1 MRKFW
6 LDDEDDL
13 VLDPIKKKDIILA
26 EEKLGVEL
34 PTPYKELI
42 KKQNGG
48 YIKRTVLP
56 INFSTSSVEDYIEVD
71 SILGIG
77 EEGILDSQYLINEWK
92 LPNNLVLLNGDGHT
106 WVAMDYRGKTKDPS
120 IVYIDVVEEVE
131 VQLAS
136 SFSEFIEG
144 LQEED
149 NVIEEIDLAED
160 EITKEQA
167 KNIFKTSDDE
177 GEILR
182 TITNYH
188 IDEENEID
196 WMLDQL
202 TFLLDR
208 NNSEVI
214 AEEIADFLIVHSNL
228 RGLMDDTRYTLLM
241 NKLKA
246 LPNTDLAY
254 KLEMIEEPE

>member
-1 MRKFW
+1 MQKFW

-13 VLDPIKKKDIILA
+13 VLNPIKGKDIVLA
-26 EEKLGVEL
+26 EEKLGIEL
-34 PTPYKELI
+34 PTLYKDLI
-42 KKQNGG
+42 NKQNGG

-56 INFSTSSVEDYIEVD
+56 IDFSTSSVEDYIEVD
-71 SILGIG
+71 SIFGIG
-77 EEGILDSQYLINEWK
+77 EEGILNSQFLINEWN

-106 WVAMDYRGKTKDPS
+106 WVAMDYRAKTKNPS
-120 IVYIDVVEEVE
+120 VVYIDVEEHIE

-144 LQEED
+144 LQERD
-149 NVIEEIDLAED
+149 HVIEEMEHTED

-167 KNIFKTSDDE
+167 KYAFKTSNDE

-182 TITNYH
+182 TITNY
-188 IDEENEID
+188 IMEENEMD

-208 NNSEVI
+208 NNSEWI
-214 AEEIADFLIVHSNL
+214 AEEIADFLIMHSYS
-228 RGLMDDTRYTLLM
+228 RGMMDDTRYTLLM

-246 LPNTDLAY
+246 LPYTDLSY
-254 KLEMIEEPE
+254 KLEMIEESE